1 MNIFRLNIKQ
11 QLLIICALFSLSF
24 LATNPALASGFN
36 EGAAVSNTIKLDPFV
51 VNLAAYDK
59 FLQTTIT
66 LQFDTPEI
74 GEKVKSMMPK
84 IKHIIIVTL
93 SSKEADS
100 LRSSEGKKTLI
111 NELKTKINKTINGKS
126 NEGIVDIFLEN
137 FVIQ

>member
-1 MNIFRLNIKQ
+1 MNISRLYIKQ
-11 QLLIICALFSLSF
+11 QLLIICALFSLTF
-24 LATNPALASGFN
+24 LATNPALASGFY
-36 EGAAVSNTIKLDPFV
+36 EGASVSNTIKLDPFV

-66 LQFDTPEI
+66 LQLDTPEV

-84 IKHIIIVTL
+84 IKHVIIVTL

-100 LRSSEGKKTLI
+100 LRTSEGKKALI
-111 NELKTKINKTINGKS
+111 SELKTKINKAINGKA
-126 NEGIVDIFLEN
+126 NEGIGDIFLEN